1 MKGYFVYMFLDM
13 DDNVL
18 YIGSSIHL
26 VVRIEKQHFL
36 SQHGNLSEECIL
48 ESHKILYH
56 QGVSSDDM
64 KIKERYLINILE
76 PKYNNKLN
84 NNNKFSFTIDIDWKL
99 YSLDTEGLIEKRQ
112 KKNQSNKL
120 ANHSFDINTP
130 SLIIEKANKNNY
142 LRIPSL
148 SDEDKERMG
157 VYPFFNDAYFML
169 INNEYYYHHFND
181 ISSSVGYT
189 LLNNTRTYRTLEFY
203 NKEYGSKFFIWVEC
217 KENDNDLFEI
227 SESPYAS
234 DYYGEKEDKTT
245 KNERDKRLLFI
256 NYDML
261 RASGRIIHDDDKI
274 EFYNSILNIDYV
286 IEREVPF

>member
-1 MKGYFVYMFLDM
+1 MKGYFVYMFLGV

-26 VVRIEKQHFL
+26 VKRIEQQHFL

-99 YSLDTEGLIEKRQ
+99 YSLDAESLIEKRQ

-120 ANHSFDINTP
+120 INHSFDINTP

-148 SDEDKERMG
+148 SDEEKEQMG
-157 VYPFFNDAYFML
+157 FHPFFNDSYFML
-169 INNEYYYHHFND
+169 INNEYYYHHFNNL
-181 ISSSVGYT
+181 SSSASYT
-189 LLNNTRTYRTLEFY
+189 ILNKARIYRNLEKIN
-203 NKEYGSKFFIWVEC
+203 NKHGSNSLVWVEC
-217 KENDNDLFEI
+217 NEDDNVLFSPGESEFFHVEEGKELSNQR
-227 SESPYAS
+227 A
-234 DYYGEKEDKTT
+234 KK
-245 KNERDKRLLFI
+245 LLFI
-256 NYDML
+256 NYKLLRHIDMIC
-261 RASGRIIHDDDKI
+261 GDEDIKY
-274 EFYNSILNIDYV
+274 YNSILNITDV
-286 IEREVPF
+286 IEREIQF